1 MTGVVIVVRFRSGI
15 PMMKKEKELMKS
27 IEKQPW
33 VQPTVTEFDIAEHTL
48 SGPGDGP
55 DGAFGDPEGGG
66 GNGGGNGGAP
76 GS

>member
-1 MTGVVIVVRFRSGI
+1 MNDT
-15 PMMKKEKELMKS
+15 
-27 IEKQPW
+27 EKQQWAP
-33 VQPTVTEFDIAEHTL
+33 PTVTDFDIAEHTL

-66 GNGGGNGGAP
+66 PP